1 MWVCGCLARCFC
13 TVMDSK
19 AFLGVCCLSAYDTW
33 TSADEY
39 TTYTITTTKTNKIN
53 TKSKLMC
60 TGKGGAFPLHLNED
74 SLDFV
79 HDGLCLLPLADLRE
93 PVHCYKWLH
102 VPWNVCFRDT
112 RTVCPVTD
120 EIQERFFFP
129 CWILLCGAHLNKRG
143 TVEFVWRFTA
153 KVWRL
158 LKFHFQAMQLL
169 HVSVNYRKRE
179 TTCSVSMSAFKHT
192 LQVLCLF
199 KKKKS
204 YISFYLKRR
213 DFFLW
218 KNIYDK
224 AC

>member
-1 MWVCGCLARCFC
+1 MWVCGCLACCFC

-129 CWILLCGAHLNKRG
+129 CWILLCGAHLNKREG
-143 TVEFVWRFTA
+143 QW
-153 KVWRL
+153 
-158 LKFHFQAMQLL
+158 
-169 HVSVNYRKRE
+169 N
-179 TTCSVSMSAFKHT
+179 
-192 LQVLCLF
+192 LCED
-199 KKKKS
+199 S
-204 YISFYLKRR
+204 QQRCE
-213 DFFLW
+213 D
-218 KNIYDK
+218 
-224 AC
+224 C